1 MASVVQV
8 LTGVGVIIAYNRS
21 RKRAGTG
28 TICGKFGSLLFQI
41 LAVAAS
47 LVASVGAV
55 LKVTI

>member
-28 TICGKFGSLLFQI
+28 TICGKFAISDTGGSSI
-41 LAVAAS
+41 ACS
-47 LVASVGAV
+47 ICWSGAQSDN
-55 LKVTI
+55 LG